1 MKRYLLLSILGLLA
15 FSVRN
20 LSASQIQCPT
30 TNSTFD
36 QLLAFNSEANGCYSQ
51 DKLFWGFTYP
61 PTGTDGA
68 ASTVNAQLIFT
79 SLASGDIHGW
89 NFGSNDWSD
98 PYTIGY
104 TIEVC
109 PPTSACAGNVA
120 AGTEIRAT
128 DAAYAPT
135 FGTVGTETVTYT
147 GGYTNTFVLT
157 PGNAYEGAAFG
168 FYTLGPITVMGQFAG
183 DGDVTQT
190 TLRFYEGSVPEPMTL
205 LLVGGGLLGVGLLS
219 SKRRDRK

>member
-30 TNSTFD
+30 TNNTFD

-51 DKLFWGFTYP
+51 DKLFWGFTYT

-68 ASTVNAQLIFT
+68 ASTVNTQLIFT

-98 PYTIGY
+98 PRSEEHTS
-104 TIEVC
+104 ELQSLRHLVC
-109 PPTSACAGNVA
+109 
-120 AGTEIRAT
+120 R
-128 DAAYAPT
+128 
-135 FGTVGTETVTYT
+135 
-147 GGYTNTFVLT
+147 
-157 PGNAYEGAAFG
+157 
-168 FYTLGPITVMGQFAG
+168 
-183 DGDVTQT
+183 
-190 TLRFYEGSVPEPMTL
+190 L
-205 LLVGGGLLGVGLLS
+205 LLE
-219 SKRRDRK
+219 